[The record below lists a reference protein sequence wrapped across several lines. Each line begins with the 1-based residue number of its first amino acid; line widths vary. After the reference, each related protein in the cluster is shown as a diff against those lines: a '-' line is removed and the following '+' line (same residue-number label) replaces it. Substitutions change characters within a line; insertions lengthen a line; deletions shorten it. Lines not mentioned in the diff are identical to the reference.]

1 MTRILHA
8 FGLTVMLAAFGVS
21 RGDAASDLTADEIL
35 AKSYEA
41 MAPPIQYRVKAGEV
55 SSIVSMKDLGGDL
68 GVATRVE
75 SIGPHVE
82 KVTLTTAK
90 LAYEWWPKAGLA
102 IDMSALYDA
111 SRDKA
116 TGLRQGSPAEATN
129 RLLESETIDG
139 VEHYVIETVMPKTL
153 AQGVARTSLGRQE
166 VSGTK
171 RSWINAQTFSLRKTT
186 TAIGDFDFV
195 DITRGIDLPTDRFL
209 PPTGIAIQKVVTWDE
224 YGEAAAAAMTP
235 KVATAKKTLRRTVAP
250 PIWDPE
256 KKRWKGSAPTGWTQA
271 EWDKKVESMPSKPF
285 EIARASAEKR
295 EETRRVILYGN
306 VALVAL
312 LAGFAAYRH
321 WSKLWS
327 PRASLPRANRR

>member
-1 MTRILHA
+1 MSLVMRMLGAVIVAIAISA
-8 FGLTVMLAAFGVS
+8 FPLAA
-21 RGDAASDLTADEIL
+21 APDLPAEEIL
-35 AKSYEA
+35 AKSLEA
-41 MAPPIQYRVKAGEV
+41 MGPPIQYRVVAGEV
-55 SSIVSMKDLGGDL
+55 SSVVAIKDLGGDV

-90 LAYEWWPKAGLA
+90 LAYEWWPKTGLA

-116 TGLRQGSPAEATN
+116 TGLRQGSRAEATN

-153 AQGVARTSLGRQE
+153 AQGVARTSPGRQE

-186 TAIGDFDFV
+186 TALGDFDFV

-285 EIARASAEKR
+285 EIARSPAEKR

-312 LAGFAAYRH
+312 LAAFAAYRH

-327 PRASLPRANRR
+327 PRASLPPANRR